1 VQRLSPRDRQ
11 KVRSIQLDETFNAVS
26 RPESH
31 VAGLIPFCVENPRLR
46 VERHVALLENILP
59 LSSDHLDQT
68 NERQTAM
75 YDNIGPEELLV
86 ALWMWIDDAIQLPG
100 KGMPLGSFKLI
111 ISSTGPEMQQAWSVV
126 KTAAM
131 FQEALGEWAEY
142 HGKNP
147 SAPMR
152 ADINWH
158 WELWPLQ
165 LHIPPHFAQTIRDIA
180 LGVSPLVEL
189 SEQDGVLWD
198 AHGFFEAH
206 RDWTEADWRE
216 GWRSHALDHYVKSSF
231 YADLRSRYRIVS

>member
-1 VQRLSPRDRQ
+1 
-11 KVRSIQLDETFNAVS
+11 VRSIQLDETFNAVS

-142 HGKNP
+142 HGKDP

-198 AHGFFEAH
+198 AHGFSEAH